1 MFSKISKIF
10 IIYILICGLSF
21 GQVISK
27 SIQSKN
33 LEPSKISYIFGQ
45 SYILSSENPQI
56 ERPYNPSPIPLP
68 NGVSSILG
76 IDNLSIIIVQGTESG
91 INDLIQ
97 LINIFDVAPKN
108 IEIEAKLLTL
118 SSDNLNKIGLNFKA
132 TNGFSSINGVIDE
145 STPSSLFFMTNTGNF
160 FNIIKILGRQNNI
173 KSSITQSITTQ
184 SGIPAN
190 ISFSRD
196 IPIWMNGAIVV
207 NNNSIVLTRPT
218 ISFASV
224 ITSLNVIAN
233 VVGKYPMERINLI
246 LLPKIQEVIGFTEG
260 FGGQKV
266 PIVNTFTLSTKVN
279 IKSGDDLIVGGIR
292 KSNNQKIGMFNQ
304 LRENTETIL
313 IIRATAIVN

>member
-1 MFSKISKIF
+1 
-10 IIYILICGLSF
+10 
-21 GQVISK
+21 
-27 SIQSKN
+27 
-33 LEPSKISYIFGQ
+33 
-45 SYILSSENPQI
+45 
-56 ERPYNPSPIPLP
+56 
-68 NGVSSILG
+68 
-76 IDNLSIIIVQGTESG
+76 
-91 INDLIQ
+91 
-97 LINIFDVAPKN
+97 
-108 IEIEAKLLTL
+108 
-118 SSDNLNKIGLNFKA
+118 
-132 TNGFSSINGVIDE
+132 
-145 STPSSLFFMTNTGNF
+145 MTNTGNF